1 MNFLSILLLTII
13 CLQGT
18 YSFLLHNP
26 TTSSS
31 IVTTKNRQILS
42 NQYDDMNNHL
52 LSKPFFTTP
61 TRNSITTTQKTST
74 TSTTTSL
81 HSLTTLSSS
90 SLLIN
95 VPWIA
100 CSILGGA
107 IGTPFVTS
115 ATKTWYS
122 TIPLPT
128 YTPPN
133 VIFGPIW
140 TFLYMTL
147 GIASYT
153 IRHKTTMLL
162 ASSTTTTLSTSS
174 SNVITG
180 MTSIVPKYI
189 MILSY
194 IHYILNIS
202 WAPIF
207 FGMKRLRLGHLW
219 NILLTISL
227 LPVIIGYTVMDVLS
241 GLILLPYLFWLMFA
255 IRLSHG
261 ICKLNPTY
269 DDKERNGKLF
279 NNAIVENEIWK
290 LRKEAA
296 KNIGL

>member
-42 NQYDDMNNHL
+42 NQYDDVNNHL
-52 LSKPFFTTP
+52 LSKPFSTTP
-61 TRNSITTTQKTST
+61 TRNSITTTST
-74 TSTTTSL
+74 TSTITTITSL
-81 HSLTTLSSS
+81 HSLTLSSS
-90 SLLIN
+90 SSSSSLLLLIN

-100 CSILGGA
+100 CTILGGA

-162 ASSTTTTLSTSS
+162 ASSTTTLSISS

-227 LPVIIGYTVMDVLS
+227 LPVIIGYTMMDVLS
-241 GLILLPYLFWLMFA
+241 GLILLPYLFWLIFA

-261 ICKLNPTY
+261 ICKLNPT
-269 DDKERNGKLF
+269 
-279 NNAIVENEIWK
+279 
-290 LRKEAA
+290 
-296 KNIGL
+296 